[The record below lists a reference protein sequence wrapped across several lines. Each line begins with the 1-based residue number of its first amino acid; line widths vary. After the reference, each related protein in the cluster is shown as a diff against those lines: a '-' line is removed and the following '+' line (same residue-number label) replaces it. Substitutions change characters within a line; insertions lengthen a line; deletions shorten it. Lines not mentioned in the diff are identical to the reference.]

1 MDTRELCS
9 LIHFPSLK
17 RKDMFALQQLS
28 YVVMTMSAKCN
39 GAKLTFP
46 FLLTSLSIKM
56 TLIRNIAV
64 KQTGWACKGVKH

>member
-1 MDTRELCS
+1 MDTRELC
-9 LIHFPSLK
+9 SLK
-17 RKDMFALQQLS
+17 RKDMFALHQLS

-64 KQTGWACKGVKH
+64 KQTGWACKGVEH